1 MTHVEYLEYLIK
13 EYQKDFNEY
22 PCVDEETISFR
33 QGMIFAWRLAINGL
47 KRGDFNETE
56 T

>member
-22 PCVDEETISFR
+22 PCVDAETVSY
-33 QGMIFAWRLAINGL
+33 
-47 KRGDFNETE
+47 
-56 T
+56 